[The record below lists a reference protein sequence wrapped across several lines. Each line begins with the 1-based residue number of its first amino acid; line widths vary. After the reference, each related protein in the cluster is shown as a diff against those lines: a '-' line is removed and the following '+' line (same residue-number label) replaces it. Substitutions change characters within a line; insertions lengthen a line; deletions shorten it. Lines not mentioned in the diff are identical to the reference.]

1 MSKKRTVSHAVIH
14 IVLILLAAVSL
25 LPFCSMIASSFMEIK
40 GVLPDQPVL
49 FPDFPLYTANYSRV
63 WFENNFSR
71 YFLNTLFLSV
81 VGMALNVVV
90 SVMTAY
96 GFSRFEFPGKE
107 FLFNVFLLTMMVPAQ
122 LAIISQYTILND
134 MKLIDQY
141 GGVFLLWTGT
151 CIAGNTFF
159 YRGFFESLPR
169 ELEESMFLDGASRN
183 QVLIHLIVP
192 LSKPA
197 IGTSAIFA
205 FTGYWGDLFTIL
217 TFIKTEEKRTL
228 SVALQLFR
236 GQHGTEFGLLFA
248 ASVITVIPIVAI
260 FIVFQKQFMQQGLT
274 EGALKG

>member
-1 MSKKRTVSHAVIH
+1 MRRKRMISSIVIH
-14 IVLILLAAVSL
+14 VVLIALAVVSL
-25 LPFCSMIASSFMEIK
+25 LPFCSMIASSFLEIK

-49 FPDFPLYTANYSRV
+49 FPKFPLYTANYARV
-63 WFENNFSR
+63 WFENNFER

-81 VGMALNVVV
+81 AGMALNVVV

-96 GFSRFEFPGKE
+96 GFSRFDFPGRE
-107 FLFNVFLLTMMVPAQ
+107 FLFNLFLLTMMVPSQ
-122 LAIISQYTILND
+122 LAIISQYTILNG
-134 MKLIDQY
+134 MKLIDSY

-159 YRGFFESLPR
+159 YRGFFESLPK
-169 ELEESMFLDGASRN
+169 ELEESMFLDGATRN

-197 IGTSAIFA
+197 IATSAIFA
-205 FTGYWGDLFTIL
+205 FNGYWGDLFTIL

-248 ASVITVIPIVAI
+248 ASVITVIPIVVI

>member
-49 FPDFPLYTANYSRV
+49 FPDFPLYMANYSRV

-217 TFIKTEEKRTL
+217 TFIKTEEKRAL